1 MRWGGIQHNFLAP
14 VSSDQTDL
22 RAAADIGEEDLLL
35 KLHTTG
41 LLFGLFLL
49 RNRVNVS
56 DEFNV

>member
-22 RAAADIGEEDLLL
+22 RAAADIGAEDLLL
-35 KLHTTG
+35 KLTTG